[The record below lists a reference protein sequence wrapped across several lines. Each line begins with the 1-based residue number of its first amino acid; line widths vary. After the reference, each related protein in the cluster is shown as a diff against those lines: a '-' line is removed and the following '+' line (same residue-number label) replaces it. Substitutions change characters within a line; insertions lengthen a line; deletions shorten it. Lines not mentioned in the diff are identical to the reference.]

1 MKTSINTH
9 DYDTKLTKIIKT
21 NKDVDTKEYK
31 QFINSLKELNDYINK
46 DNMLDV
52 NLKINAQKTIHL
64 VANDRVNNF
73 DEKNHINFE
82 LLFPLIW
89 TKIKKFNEIS
99 LYNCFI
105 EQISD
110 IYING
115 RCSQGRT
122 TRILQYYNI

>member
-46 DNMLDV
+46 DNILDI

-73 DEKNHINFE
+73 DEKNHIHFE

-89 TKIKKFNEIS
+89 KKIKQFNEVS
-99 LYNCFI
+99 LYNSFI

-110 IYING
+110 IYVNG
-115 RCSQGRT
+115 KCSQGRT
-122 TRILQYYNI
+122 TRILQYYYI

>member
-46 DNMLDV
+46 DDILDI

-89 TKIKKFNEIS
+89 KKIKQFNEVS
-99 LYNCFI
+99 LYNSFI

-110 IYING
+110 IYVNG
-115 RCSQGRT
+115 KCSQGRT

>member
-1 MKTSINTH
+1 MKTSTNTH

-46 DNMLDV
+46 DNILDI

-73 DEKNHINFE
+73 DDKNHINFE
-82 LLFPLIW
+82 LLFPIIW
-89 TKIKKFNEIS
+89 TKIKQFNEIS
-99 LYNCFI
+99 LYNSFI

-122 TRILQYYNI
+122 TRILQFYDI